1 MIDNKKVLPDYS
13 NSVITRMG
21 FKNDVTKLNLIDA
34 MHDFGKTDKGLVFK
48 NIFLSL
54 NYSVWLKNTSESSSE
69 AQNCE
74 F

>member
-1 MIDNKKVLPDYS
+1 
-13 NSVITRMG
+13 MG

-54 NYSVWLKNTSESSSE
+54 NYSVWLKNTSESSPE
-69 AQNCE
+69 AQSCE